1 MNKFSIKVTHFVFN
15 EIAQLTIARTTPYE
29 KVLPNLTV
37 NKLNYTLTT
46 GYFSLQLQHQ
56 EGVGS

>member
-1 MNKFSIKVTHFVFN
+1 MTHFLFN

-29 KVLPNLTV
+29 KILPNLTV

-46 GYFSLQLQHQ
+46 GSFSLQLQHQ